1 MPFVKG
7 LRGFQLIERG
17 KEINAI
23 CGYIQVGNKLKK
35 NEIRKINQFRER
47 NCDNIILYRNS
58 DFRNLFLTSNSDLL
72 FIGYGFIVLAGITNL
87 IILIAI
93 LAKSKSDLT
102 NRKRL
107 LKTSGLMLIN
117 LPIMFLFILFS
128 LILIGNMRITFTNST
143 QNKLT
148 DIKIVGCENEY
159 ISELKPNESKTVW
172 VEITGDYSINLEYLD
187 NGELKKEMV
196 AGYVIS
202 GMGQKIKH
210 KFDGKDKDIL

>member
-1 MPFVKG
+1 MKSEKYINLGKG
-7 LRGFQLIERG
+7 TAIISFLIG
-17 KEINAI
+17 VLIFGI
-23 CGYIQVGNKLKK
+23 Y
-35 NEIRKINQFRER
+35 
-47 NCDNIILYRNS
+47 
-58 DFRNLFLTSNSDLL
+58 FLTSNSDLL
-72 FIGYGFIVLAGITNL
+72 FIGYGFIILAGITNL

-93 LAKSKSDLT
+93 LAKSKSDVT

-117 LPIMFLFILFS
+117 LPIMFLFIWLS

-148 DIKIVGCENEY
+148 DIKIVGCETEY

-172 VEITGDYSINLEYLD
+172 VGITGDCSITLEYLE

-196 AGYVIS
+196 AGYVTN
-202 GMGQKIKH
+202 GMGQKMKH
-210 KFDGKDKDIL
+210 KIDGKDKDIL